1 MEIHAISVARSYR
14 SSFIETAV
22 GAMPN
27 LYAQKLFSA
36 WDFSITSQKAAH
48 LKHHHIY
55 NELREVLADIQ
66 QPQPAIGRWQLAGRW
81 TLQALAHGCVAAVLA
96 AVGYG
101 LWQLLQLIDA
111 ERSQRSRLSSMY
123 VAVAACG
130 TLAVL
135 QVSGHVDGSFL
146 GNYCMLW
153 SPVQA
158 LFATLARWE
167 RYRSGR
173 ARLHMTLL
181 RCYVLELV
189 LGGVLLVFWLRRRD
203 ANPDAGATG
212 EPAHCWETNIGQE
225 IYRLLVVDF
234 VVFVL
239 GGWLWNALR
248 WSVWR
253 WWWPAVGLPE
263 FDVARGSLG
272 LVFNQSLLWMG
283 LLWAPPL
290 AALVVVKMAVTF
302 YVKEWSLMWFCRPS
316 TRVWR
321 SAQTATLFLGMVFV
335 SLLAV
340 ITTNGFVITR

>member
-1 MEIHAISVARSYR
+1 M
-14 SSFIETAV
+14 
-22 GAMPN
+22 
-27 LYAQKLFSA
+27 
-36 WDFSITSQKAAH
+36 
-48 LKHHHIY
+48 
-55 NELREVLADIQ
+55 
-66 QPQPAIGRWQLAGRW
+66 
-81 TLQALAHGCVAAVLA
+81 
-96 AVGYG
+96 
-101 LWQLLQLIDA
+101 
-111 ERSQRSRLSSMY
+111 
-123 VAVAACG
+123 
-130 TLAVL
+130 
-135 QVSGHVDGSFL
+135 
-146 GNYCMLW
+146 
-153 SPVQA
+153 QA

-203 ANPDAGATG
+203 ANPDAGPTG